1 MDPDLARSAWPC
13 MKRFLLGG
21 PQCDASCKACQKD
34 GGRGDEPSRARAR
47 AKLASIVASN
57 GLEIDV
63 HKECTRRVSAPAH
76 EARRQPTPPRTR
88 AAAWDWARREGR
100 RRRT

>member
-1 MDPDLARSAWPC
+1 MSWDPWGKKFFHNCPVVPEDEFNVAIVTPVIHYC
-13 MKRFLLGG
+13 MG
-21 PQCDASCKACQKD
+21 
-34 GGRGDEPSRARAR
+34 
-47 AKLASIVASN
+47 